1 MSYAFEDAKYS
12 YMALEYCPGG
22 ELFQLVNST
31 RNGLPK
37 KLVKFYGACILLGLE
52 FLHKQ
57 KIIFKDLKTE
67 NVVISK

>member
-37 KLVKFYGACILLGLE
+37 KLVKFYGACILLALE
-52 FLHKQ
+52 FLH
-57 KIIFKDLKTE
+57 D
-67 NVVISK
+67 